1 MLASLACFVTPATSH
16 AQSYPD
22 KPIRLIAPFPPG
34 GGTDLMGHLISQ
46 HINRQWGQPVVVE
59 NKPGANGMIG
69 SEFVAR
75 APADG
80 YTLLVGTMGTHGIN
94 ASLYRKL
101 PYDTVADFAPITEL
115 ISSPMMLLVHPSVP
129 ARSVKDFIALAKARP
144 GQLTF
149 SSAGIGSVGHLAGE
163 WFNAM
168 AQVKTLHV
176 PYKGSG
182 PATVDLLSGHV
193 QAMLGSPA
201 AAAGFVKSNKVR
213 ALAVTSIKRS
223 SLMPDI
229 PTVAESGLRGYDVT
243 TWYGLWA
250 PAQTPRSIVSRW
262 HGEIVRMLALP
273 STTQQLSTQGL
284 EAVGNTPE
292 QFAAQI
298 KLELQKWARVAASAG
313 IVPE

>member
-1 MLASLACFVTPATSH
+1 
-16 AQSYPD
+16 
-22 KPIRLIAPFPPG
+22 
-34 GGTDLMGHLISQ
+34 
-46 HINRQWGQPVVVE
+46 
-59 NKPGANGMIG
+59 
-69 SEFVAR
+69 
-75 APADG
+75 
-80 YTLLVGTMGTHGIN
+80 
-94 ASLYRKL
+94 
-101 PYDTVADFAPITEL
+101 
-115 ISSPMMLLVHPSVP
+115 
-129 ARSVKDFIALAKARP
+129 
-144 GQLTF
+144 
-149 SSAGIGSVGHLAGE
+149 
-163 WFNAM
+163 
-168 AQVKTLHV
+168 
-176 PYKGSG
+176 
-182 PATVDLLSGHV
+182 
-193 QAMLGSPA
+193 
-201 AAAGFVKSNKVR
+201 VKSNKVR